1 MKTIDEIQRL
11 ENELREAE
19 LGPDATFFEDHLA
32 DDVLL
37 DGELAKKKV
46 VAAHRTENGP
56 KFTRVEIGE
65 YRIFDH
71 GDAAVVTCRGDYES
85 PKSAFT
91 LKFMRVWLKKGD
103 RWQIIAGTIS
113 PST

>member
-1 MKTIDEIQRL
+1 MKTTDEIQRL

-46 VAAHRTENGP
+46 VAAHRTGNGP
-56 KFTRVEIGE
+56 KFTRVEMSE

-85 PKSAFT
+85 AKGAFT

-103 RWQIIAGTIS
+103 RWQIIAGTVAS
-113 PST
+113 